1 MALVGSTGNMTD
13 VTAAENQ
20 DYDRPASPAS
30 SASSTSSTK
39 SERSSHD
46 WIARQLRLRRQE
58 YVEALEITV
67 KIVSW
72 NVNGKR
78 VAEDLT
84 DLLLEHV
91 EPGIYA
97 IGSSSLSL
105 SWLTPDYK
113 KWTLEKAHM

>member
-1 MALVGSTGNMTD
+1 MAD

-20 DYDRPASPAS
+20 KYERPSSP
-30 SASSTSSTK
+30 ASSTSSSSSSK
-39 SERSSHD
+39 SEHSHD
-46 WIARQLRLRRQE
+46 WIARQMRLRKQE
-58 YVEALEITV
+58 YVETLDIKV

-84 DLLLEHV
+84 DLLLEDV

-97 IGSSSLSL
+97 IG
-105 SWLTPDYK
+105 Y
-113 KWTLEKAHM
+113 LETTCDNN